1 MTEKSAILIGVL
13 IGGDDEHPASGIVKI
28 VKNMVKLIDVQISE
42 APDGRISL
50 AKNFDDKTSIS
61 LGKLQGFTG
70 SHEYPIPEEVN
81 PDDYNTVLVWCD
93 QFNVPIGKVQ
103 F

>member
-1 MTEKSAILIGVL
+1 MTKKSAKL

-28 VKNMVKLIDVQISE
+28 AENMVKLIDVQISE
-42 APDGRISL
+42 APDGRILL

-61 LGKLQGFTG
+61 LGKLKDFTG
-70 SHEYPIPEEVN
+70 SHDYPIPEEVN
-81 PDDYNTVLVWCD
+81 PDNYNTVLVWCD